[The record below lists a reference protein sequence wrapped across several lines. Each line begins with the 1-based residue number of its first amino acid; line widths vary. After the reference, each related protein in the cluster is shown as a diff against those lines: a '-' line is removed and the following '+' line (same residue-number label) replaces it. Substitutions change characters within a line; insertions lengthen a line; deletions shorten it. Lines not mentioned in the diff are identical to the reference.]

1 MKRGLEI
8 PPPVSNENAD
18 EYFEILAKREAEKEA
33 GKWIEKHSTE
43 DLQYDSDDGSSNN
56 IISGIKPPPNLF
68 GIFIADLLIWG
79 PIWII
84 LGLNFILAIMACVSF
99 SVIIYIVSVN
109 NYNKKI
115 KLKHYDLASNSSE
128 EKNWVKDVFVFLLIS
143 IIILFV
149 FLIGFVIWLTE
160 NLHMSTM

>member
-1 MKRGLEI
+1 MGRGLDI
-8 PPPVSNENAD
+8 PPPVSKENAD
-18 EYFEILAKREAEKEA
+18 EYFEVLAKREVEKDVE
-33 GKWIEKHSTE
+33 KWIEKHSTE
-43 DLQYDSDDGSSNN
+43 DLQYDSDDDSSNN

-115 KLKHYDLASNSSE
+115 KLKHYDLGSNSSE